1 MELDSSVSQLK
12 GIGEKRAQLFR
23 KLGVLTLYDLLRFYP
38 RAYEDWSHPIPIREA
53 PRDTP
58 CCVRVTVA
66 RELKASRTRTGLVL
80 YKGQVT
86 DGHTPMNVTIFNSSY
101 QAQKLRPGEEYYLYG
116 KIEMGIGLA
125 QMNSP
130 QISPVAQEPSLRPVY
145 PQTKGLPSYAIAGAV
160 RQAVELF
167 REKFPDCLPDR
178 LRRKYQ
184 LCAIGYAL
192 ENIHFPSSSDTLELA
207 RRRLI
212 FEELLL
218 LQLGMMRLRRRSREE
233 AGVRLETDRTREF
246 TALLPFPLTGAQERA
261 IREACT
267 DMASGLPMN
276 RLLQGDVGSGKT
288 AVAAAL
294 VYNLARSGI
303 QSAVM
308 APTEILA
315 EQHFQTFTSLL
326 SGTGIRAELLTGS
339 LREREKRAVCD
350 RLETGLTQ
358 IAIGTHALLS
368 EPVHFHR
375 LGLVIT
381 DEQHRFGVAQ
391 RMALAQKG
399 RNPHLYVMSATPI
412 PRTLSLIIY
421 GDLDVSILDER
432 PPGRKE
438 VATYRV
444 SSALHPRVYNLLR
457 KTVRE
462 GGQAY
467 IVCPLAG
474 QSDSS
479 PLLSAIEYALL
490 SEPVHFHRLGL
501 VITDEQHRFGVAQR
515 MALAQKGRN
524 PHLYVMSAT
533 PIPRTLSLI
542 IYGDLDVSILDERP
556 PGRKEVATYR
566 VSSALHPRVYNLL
579 RKTVREGGQ
588 AYIVCPLAG
597 QSDSSPLLSAIEY
610 AQELQSG
617 PLKECRIGVLYGKMR
632 PAEKESVMRRFSS
645 GELDILVS
653 TTVIEVGVDVP
664 NACVMVIENADQFGL
679 PQLHQLRGRVGR
691 GKRESMCILISDA
704 QGEHAVR
711 RLDVLCQT
719 SDGFQIAQEDLRLR
733 GPGDFFGSRQHGLP
747 NLKIADMMR
756 DMDILTQARE
766 AALLWSRYDPDLRR
780 TSSRELR
787 REILRLFANV
797 EGGLN

>member
-479 PLLSAIEYALL
+479 PLLSAIEYA
-490 SEPVHFHRLGL
+490 
-501 VITDEQHRFGVAQR
+501 
-515 MALAQKGRN
+515 
-524 PHLYVMSAT
+524 
-533 PIPRTLSLI
+533 
-542 IYGDLDVSILDERP
+542 
-556 PGRKEVATYR
+556 
-566 VSSALHPRVYNLL
+566 
-579 RKTVREGGQ
+579 
-588 AYIVCPLAG
+588 
-597 QSDSSPLLSAIEY
+597 
-610 AQELQSG
+610 QELQSG